1 VFALEAFVG
10 FRGEEDGSD
19 ADEKDAWPVDVVCFD
34 DDFMSGFVAFGA
46 WDGVFGRL
54 HAERWGRVGV
64 VVAWRA

>member
-1 VFALEAFVG
+1 
-10 FRGEEDGSD
+10 
-19 ADEKDAWPVDVVCFD
+19 VVCFD